1 MATPAIGTLKK
12 IQGGDIA
19 KIASGQVIVDLR
31 SVVKELVENA
41 LVSLLLFLLLQD
53 AKATNIDIKI
63 TNYGADL
70 IEVSDNGIHLLSNFM
85 NRNGNSQ
92 LRLRGCCPQVLHVK
106 DQQLRRYSLDP
117 FVWIQVEL
125 MTLSEIQRRSAKL
138 HLRCER

>member
-12 IQGGDIA
+12 IHGGDIA

-41 LVSLLLFLLLQD
+41 LVPMTPLFLLKD

-70 IEVSDNGIHLLSNFM
+70 IEVSDNGTCQRVHFM
-85 NRNGNSQ
+85 KRNRDSQ
-92 LRLRGCCPQVLHVK
+92 FRLRWGCAQVLHVEN
-106 DQQLRRYSLDP
+106 QQLR
-117 FVWIQVEL
+117 
-125 MTLSEIQRRSAKL
+125 
-138 HLRCER
+138 